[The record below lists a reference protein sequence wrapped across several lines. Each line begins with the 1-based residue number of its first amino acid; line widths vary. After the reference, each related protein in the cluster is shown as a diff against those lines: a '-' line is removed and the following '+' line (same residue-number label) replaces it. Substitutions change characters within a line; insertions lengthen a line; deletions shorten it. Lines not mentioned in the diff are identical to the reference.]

1 MNNWFV
7 GFAMGL
13 LTLLAYEKL
22 QEDPPPEVDIPITA
36 NDIVEAYKAGK
47 RDCVAHERPVHG
59 ARTGLPDPVVPKT
72 TGGAKMKAMVSGVP
86 YPVELDDP
94 RITDQELQEIV
105 LAVMTSGMRQKGA
118 RYNLP
123 ESMLMEI
130 GKRCFD
136 KGYTAGQ
143 KGENDGKTYS

>member
-1 MNNWFV
+1 MK
-7 GFAMGL
+7 
-13 LTLLAYEKL
+13 TLLKRVIADDEK
-22 QEDPPPEVDIPITA
+22 EE
-36 NDIVEAYKAGK
+36 K
-47 RDCVAHERPVHG
+47 R
-59 ARTGLPDPVVPKT
+59 
-72 TGGAKMKAMVSGVP
+72 MKAMVSGVP
-86 YPVELDDP
+86 YMVELEDP

-105 LAVMTSGMRQKGA
+105 LAVMTSRMRQKGA

-123 ESMLMEI
+123 ESMLMEF

>member
-1 MNNWFV
+1 
-7 GFAMGL
+7 
-13 LTLLAYEKL
+13 
-22 QEDPPPEVDIPITA
+22 
-36 NDIVEAYKAGK
+36 
-47 RDCVAHERPVHG
+47 
-59 ARTGLPDPVVPKT
+59 
-72 TGGAKMKAMVSGVP
+72 MKAMVSGVP

-130 GKRCFD
+130 CKRCFD

-143 KGENDGKTYS
+143 KGEDDGKTYS

>member
-1 MNNWFV
+1 M
-7 GFAMGL
+7 
-13 LTLLAYEKL
+13 
-22 QEDPPPEVDIPITA
+22 
-36 NDIVEAYKAGK
+36 EARLDDLK
-47 RDCVAHERPVHG
+47 RSY
-59 ARTGLPDPVVPKT
+59 L
-72 TGGAKMKAMVSGVP
+72 MKRQAMVSGVP

>member
-1 MNNWFV
+1 
-7 GFAMGL
+7 
-13 LTLLAYEKL
+13 
-22 QEDPPPEVDIPITA
+22 
-36 NDIVEAYKAGK
+36 
-47 RDCVAHERPVHG
+47 
-59 ARTGLPDPVVPKT
+59 
-72 TGGAKMKAMVSGVP
+72 MKAMVSGVP

-105 LAVMTSGMRQKGA
+105 LAVMTSRMRQKGA

-136 KGYTAGQ
+136 RGYTAGQ